1 MAGRD
6 SYLCRNAE
14 EGTDLSDG
22 LGKQS
27 YQELQEV
34 GKDGKGEGSRMH
46 DDASESGCG
55 LGYGSFGRGAE
66 RRI

>member
-34 GKDGKGEGSRMH
+34 EEGGKGESV
-46 DDASESGCG
+46 
-55 LGYGSFGRGAE
+55 
-66 RRI
+66 

>member
-14 EGTDLSDG
+14 EGTDVSDG

-27 YQELQEV
+27 DLELQKMEEG
-34 GKDGKGEGSRMH
+34 GKSEGV
-46 DDASESGCG
+46 
-55 LGYGSFGRGAE
+55 
-66 RRI
+66 